1 MGVDAIPLIFPETN
15 KKVRVLMLDGAP
27 WWVARDVCNVLML
40 ERPDAALRGL
50 DDDERGA
57 HSVSTPGGDQR
68 MSIINESGL
77 YSMIL
82 RSRKAEARAFKKWIT
97 SEVLPEIRRTGGY
110 GTDKRPA
117 FETPQNFGEAL
128 LLAAQQ
134 WEELEEAKKQLEA
147 AAPKV
152 EAADAYFAS
161 DKFLLVREAAKLL
174 GLREKQLRTLL
185 LERGWIFR
193 HRNAY
198 GDAYYDV
205 CAKVADAGLL
215 VTRVYTRMHED
226 GGARTT
232 YTVYVTPKG
241 VEGIRRIL
249 RDLADRGNVP
259 AVQHGPATK
268 LPRPLAKGG
277 VA

>member
-1 MGVDAIPLIFPETN
+1 MGADVIPLVFPETN
-15 KKVRVLMLDGAP
+15 KRVRVLIIDGAP
-27 WWVARDVCNVLML
+27 WWVARDVCNVLEM

-50 DDDERGA
+50 DDDEKGA

-68 MSIINESGL
+68 MSVISESGL

-82 RSRKAEARAFKKWIT
+82 RSRKAEAKAFKKWIT
-97 SEVLPEIRRTGGY
+97 GEVLPEIRRTGGY
-110 GTDKRPA
+110 GADKHR
-117 FETPQNFGEAL
+117 FETPQTFGDAL
-128 LLAAQQ
+128 LLAAAQ
-134 WEELEEAKKQLEA
+134 WEELEAAKKELAA

-174 GLREKQLRTLL
+174 GLKEKGLRLL
-185 LERGWIFR
+185 LMEKGWIFR
-193 HRNAY
+193 HTNAY
-198 GDAYYDV
+198 GDSYYDV
-205 CAKVADAGLL
+205 TAKVADAGLL
-215 VTRVYTRMHED
+215 VTRVYTRMGDD

-241 VEGIRRIL
+241 VEAIRKIL

-259 AVQHGPATK
+259 AIQHGPVTHVA
-268 LPRPLAKGG
+268 RPLTKDAS
-277 VA
+277 

>member
-15 KKVRVLMLDGAP
+15 KRVRVLMVEGAP
-27 WWVARDVCNVLML
+27 WWVARDVCNVLEM

-50 DDDERGA
+50 DDDEKGA
-57 HSVSTPGGDQR
+57 QTVSTPGGDQR
-68 MSIINESGL
+68 MSVINESGL
-77 YSMIL
+77 YSMVL

-110 GTDKRPA
+110 GADRPA
-117 FETPQNFGEAL
+117 FDTPKTFGDAL

-134 WEELEEAKKQLEA
+134 WEELEATKKELAA

-174 GLREKQLRTLL
+174 GLKEKGLRILL
-185 LERGWIFR
+185 MEKGWIFR

-198 GDAYYDV
+198 GDSYYDV
-205 CAKVADAGLL
+205 TAKIADSGLL
-215 VTRVYTRMHED
+215 ATRVYTRMGDD

-232 YTVYVTPKG
+232 YTVYITPKG
-241 VEGIRRIL
+241 VEALRKIL
-249 RDLADRGNVP
+249 RDLADRRNVP
-259 AVQHGPATK
+259 SIQHGPPTRVT
-268 LPRPLAKGG
+268 RPLTNGG
-277 VA
+277 LS

>member
-1 MGVDAIPLIFPETN
+1 MGADVIPLIFPETN
-15 KKVRVLMLDGAP
+15 KRVRIVMIDGAP
-27 WWVARDVCNVLML
+27 WWVARDVCNVLQM

-50 DDDERGA
+50 DEDEKGA
-57 HSVSTPGGDQR
+57 HSVSTPGGEQR
-68 MSIINESGL
+68 MSVINESGL

-82 RSRKAEARAFKKWIT
+82 RSRKAEAKAFKKWIT
-97 SEVLPEIRRTGGY
+97 GEVLPEIRRTGGY
-110 GTDKRPA
+110 GQDKHR
-117 FETPQNFGEAL
+117 FDTPQTFGDAL

-134 WEELEEAKKQLEA
+134 WEELEAAKKELEA

-161 DKFLLVREAAKLL
+161 EKFLLVREAAKLL

-185 LERGWIFR
+185 LERGFIFR

-198 GDAYYDV
+198 GDSYYDV
-205 CAKVADAGLL
+205 TARYADAGLL
-215 VTRVYTRMHED
+215 ATRVYSRMQDD

-241 VEGIRRIL
+241 VEAIRKIL

-259 AVQHGPATK
+259 AVRHGPSTMVA
-268 LPRPLAKGG
+268 RPLKNGG
-277 VA
+277 AS

>member
-1 MGVDAIPLIFPETN
+1 MAHDVIPLVFPETN
-15 KKVRVLMLDGAP
+15 KRVRVLMVDGAP
-27 WWVARDVCNVLML
+27 WWVARDVCQVLEM

-50 DDDERGA
+50 DDDEKGA
-57 HSVSTPGGDQR
+57 QTVSTPGGDQR
-68 MSIINESGL
+68 MSVISESGL

-82 RSRKAEARAFKKWIT
+82 RSRKAEARAFKRWIT
-97 SEVLPEIRRTGGY
+97 GEVLPEIRRTGGY
-110 GTDKRPA
+110 GADRPA
-117 FETPQNFGEAL
+117 FDTPKTFGDAL

-134 WEELEEAKKQLEA
+134 WEELEAAKKELEA

-174 GLREKQLRTLL
+174 GLKEKQLRSLL
-185 LERGWIFR
+185 LEKGWIFR

-198 GDAYYDV
+198 GDMYYDV
-205 CAKVADAGLL
+205 AAKIADSGLL
-215 VTRVYTRMHED
+215 VTRVFSRMGND

-241 VEGIRRIL
+241 VEAIRKIL
-249 RDLADRGNVP
+249 RNLADRGNVP
-259 AVQHGPATK
+259 ALRHGPATYVA
-268 LPRPLAKGG
+268 RPLVKDGA
-277 VA
+277 A